1 MTITAQHQE
10 FNYYCLDREK
20 PVSEEFVVT
29 YNDGSVIKKIL
40 YKIGLRANI
49 KHEDCFVLYTESES
63 DLDDFIFIPTETF
76 YNYQE
81 SFFTSIFS
89 IEEIKTLI
97 KRIKTINIF
106 EFTSLLDF
114 TNIYGDYK
122 DFLESNWSNLNM
134 DELIEI

>member
-10 FNYYCLDREK
+10 FNYYCKKKKK

>member
-63 DLDDFIFIPTETF
+63 DLDDFIPTETF